1 MTDKFEPV
9 PGKYKKISEIPRGK
23 DIFYRCL
30 NCGGVIPSIPEDSI
44 GCECGKV
51 FIDKDYRRL
60 IVENLD
66 EFEVVRKV

>member
-1 MTDKFEPV
+1 VPV
-9 PGKYKKISEIPRGK
+9 PGKYKKISETPRGK
-23 DIFYRCL
+23 DIYYRCL
-30 NCGGVIPSIPEDSI
+30 NCCGVIPSIPEDSI